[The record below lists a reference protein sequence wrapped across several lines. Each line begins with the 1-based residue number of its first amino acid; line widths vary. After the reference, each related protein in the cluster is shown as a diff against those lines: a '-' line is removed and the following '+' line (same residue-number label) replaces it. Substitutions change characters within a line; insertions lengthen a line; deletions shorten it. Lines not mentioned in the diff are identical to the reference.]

1 MKNNKIETWKL
12 VMGAISIIYIISMWV
27 KKDMLSTNMPLSL
40 PLIVT
45 SIAVTL
51 LKVCAIASVVLLVK
65 WLMNK
70 LKKE

>member
-51 LKVCAIASVVLLVK
+51 LKVGAIASVVLLVK
-65 WLMNK
+65 LLMNK